1 MKKSKY
7 LLPII
12 ALHILASSL
21 SAEIYIVKNKDVLSK
36 IIKNKF
42 SDEKIYGPGGM
53 LEKILSLN
61 PKIKNPNRILVNQR
75 IRLPEIINDQVAQV
89 ENDKKTIDKVTSP
102 LEQPSATIPAIA
114 PKQLPISISTRMI
127 SNDQLQSDNW
137 TLKVLYGIKFLS
149 LDQSKTLTGLNLSTI
164 STDHLKFESE
174 FKYDNYKFIG
184 SFESHS
190 FSYASANLSHETKLS
205 AFELASVWN
214 NYLIGFSFKETP
226 LLKATTTSLDLT
238 KEAQI
243 GLMLGYDK
251 MWILPTTKPTSIN
264 LRSTITIPFS
274 ASSDK
279 TDTTI
284 NSLKGFELKS
294 NMELS
299 RVIFKRE
306 DYALNFVWQNEL
318 MYGQTSRNINWGTNS
333 GKVDLTKIEAKSLVG
348 LGFSF

>member
-7 LLPII
+7 LLPFI
-12 ALHILASSL
+12 ALPIFASSL
-21 SAEIYIVKNKDVLSK
+21 SAEIYIVKHKDTLSK
-36 IIKNKF
+36 IIKKKF
-42 SDEKIYGPGGM
+42 SDEKIYGSGGM
-53 LEKILSLN
+53 LEKILFLN

-75 IRLPEIINDQVAQV
+75 IRLPEIKKEQVAKV
-89 ENDKKTIDKVTSP
+89 ADDKTFTNKETTSF
-102 LEQPSATIPAIA
+102 EQPSATVPSPI
-114 PKQLPISISTRMI
+114 PKQLPSTRVI

-205 AFELASVWN
+205 TFEMSSVWN
-214 NYLIGFSFKETP
+214 NYLIGLSFKETP

-284 NSLKGFELKS
+284 SSLKGFELKS

-306 DYALNFVWQNEL
+306 DYSLNFVWQNEL